1 MVPRADVPLTNF
13 TVIAYAHCGLSQVL
27 FRVRIV
33 SPLKAR
39 EVDFAVGS
47 LVRLVC
53 LVGKGRELSKNNYSL
68 LPVLVT
74 HSHGA
79 LEDTKGYRKDTKRG

>member
-1 MVPRADVPLTNF
+1 MLLLPKFSLAGCMVPRADVPLTNF

-27 FRVRIV
+27 FSVRIV

-39 EVDFAVGS
+39 EVDFAVRS

-68 LPVLVT
+68 LPNYQT
-74 HSHGA
+74 PFTNA
-79 LEDTKGYRKDTKRG
+79 F